1 MTASKEPEA
10 RDRPLRFCLGREQ
23 PYVIHIPMQKSRQGR
38 VAMTARG
45 LEKKRSTAV
54 HTVDKVQTR
63 QIRRKGALSEKAYTV
78 RPRG

>member
-1 MTASKEPEA
+1 
-10 RDRPLRFCLGREQ
+10 
-23 PYVIHIPMQKSRQGR
+23 MQKSRQGR